1 MIFPDLFAEY
11 KTLIDK
17 ADRAFKEM
25 QGEYGHLIPC
35 RIHCYDCCY
44 AVFGLFLIEAIFLNH
59 FFNTLNRKERRE
71 AIIRAEKADAQM
83 RQVRDRLNEAFPD
96 DPKMQ
101 VYGLGKQRVR
111 CPLLDDKN
119 ECILYEH
126 RPITCRLYGIPISI
140 NGKASVCGRTGFI
153 KGVTYPTFDLDK
165 VYRRLYSLSKQ
176 LLQQTGYKNLGK
188 ATLLISVSKTIKTP
202 LINLIKEEF
211 E

>member
-11 KTLIDK
+11 KTLVDK
-17 ADRAFKEM
+17 ADNAFKKM
-25 QGEYGHLIPC
+25 QQEYGQCIPC

-44 AVFGLFLIEAIFLNH
+44 AIFGLFLIEAIFLNY
-59 FFNTLNRKERRE
+59 FFNNLKREKRRE
-71 AIIRAEKADAQM
+71 AIIRAEKTDAKM
-83 RQVRDRLNEAFPD
+83 LQVKDRLNEAFPD

-101 VYGLGKQRVR
+101 VYGLGKQRAR

-140 NGKASVCGRTGFI
+140 NGKASVCGKTGFQ

-165 VYRRLYSLSKQ
+165 VYKELYLLSKE
-176 LLQQTGYKNLGK
+176 LLQQARCQNLGK
-188 ATLLISVSKTIKTP
+188 ATLLISVSKAIKTP
-202 LINLIKEEF
+202 LINLIKKDF